1 MGADLSRVRFDARHD
16 HAEVLLQQGRVLLDA
31 DWNELVAVLDRRLR
45 ADAADLGSTGP
56 APGATGVAVVPATT
70 PDAFKVSLTG
80 GALTI
85 GRGRMYV
92 DGLVAESHGRGPLA
106 FDPLLEGVGG
116 TTDTAYADQPYLPDP
131 PPLPTSGTHLAYLD
145 VWRREV
151 THLEQPDLVE
161 PALGVDT
168 TARRQTVWQV
178 KVHDPGGAAVT
189 CATPDDEVPG
199 WTALTA
205 PSGARLSVD
214 TIAVDDADDPCAL
227 PPTGGY
233 RGLENQAYRVEV
245 HTPGGPG
252 TATFKWSRDNGSVA
266 AVVVEVLTGGVGV
279 RPASLGR
286 DSVLRFADGDWVE
299 VLDDHRELHGTPGEM
314 RLAEVHEED
323 GTIRF
328 TPALPADLV
337 MSAADAS
344 ARHLRIR
351 RWDQKGQVRSGAG
364 GVLDNLVAGSAG
376 VITVPAA
383 LSTTVVLEHGLTV
396 ALGGSGFRTGD
407 HWVFAARTA
416 DSSVEELTDAPPLG
430 VHHHYARLGV
440 LTFPTGATDC
450 RRPWPPPCECDGEGC
465 GDCTVCVTPESHAS
479 GALTIQAAVDDVTAG
494 GGGTVCLE
502 PGTYHLD
509 DNGISVDRAT
519 SLRIRGAG
527 PRTVVIAPGP
537 GFQVTTSA
545 FVTVEDLTVIT
556 RGQPAADVRG
566 TIGVTLQR
574 LLVLDVGNDAEPALR
589 LDGVALATTVRDN
602 IVVAPVG
609 IGTGLEREQALL
621 TAELRITDNLLV
633 CRDLG
638 VALAGGHLFSN
649 AVWSNTVLR
658 AGTVGIALPGALAP
672 GHGFEVSD
680 NTVHAGG
687 TGIAVSPS
695 GFTVDDNDVLGV
707 PGERRAGFGVLVA
720 PGRFSEFRGHTRI
733 SANRLRSLPAAGIG
747 VLAATDA
754 LTVAGNLVEDCGAGL
769 LMQGA
774 GRAALADVSH
784 NQVLRTGAPGSPAL
798 GIVVAGVDTAHL
810 DHNTVHDLGASDPAD
825 GTSGI
830 LVVGCPVSRVSA
842 NDVDRVGPP
851 DGGAPR
857 SVGIAVLG
865 AIDSTQV
872 SGNTVRRHPVDVDRD
887 PPSGF
892 QPIVVGEGFRLPSG
906 LGTTT
911 LGDEASGVVL
921 GTHGALAAAAVG
933 GPAAVTLEGNVVSG
947 NREIQAVVVAVEGD
961 VVVHGNQ
968 VRTSAEGAPALLV
981 RASSA
986 SVATNRLR
994 GGNPSADLE
1003 VDPKRLAVV
1012 GNLTSS
1018 GITVGG
1024 AALGSPWSALNPDGL
1039 F

>member
-16 HAEVLLQQGRVLLDA
+16 HAEVILQQGRVLLDA
-31 DWNELVAVLDRRLR
+31 DWNELVALLDRRLR
-45 ADAADLGSTGP
+45 ADAADLGSAGP
-56 APGATGVAVVPATT
+56 AAGATGVAVVPATT

-80 GALTI
+80 GVLSI

-92 DGLVAESHGRGPLA
+92 DGLVAENHGRGPLA
-106 FDPLLEGVGG
+106 FDPLLEDLRG
-116 TTDTAYADQPYLPDP
+116 TTDTPYLDQPYLPVA
-131 PPLPTSGTHLAYLD
+131 PPLPTAGTHVAYLD

-178 KVHDPGGAAVT
+178 KVHDPGGATVT
-189 CATPDDEVPG
+189 CATPDADVPG

-205 PSGARLSVD
+205 PSGARLTVD
-214 TIAVDDADDPCAL
+214 TIAVDDTDDPCAL

-233 RGLENQAYRVEV
+233 RGLENQTYRVEV
-245 HTPGGPG
+245 HTPGEPG
-252 TATFKWSRDNGSVA
+252 TATFKWSRDNASVA
-266 AVVVEVLTGGVGV
+266 SAVVEVLTGGVGV

-299 VLDDHRELHGTPGEM
+299 VLDDHRELHGLAGEM

-337 MSAADAS
+337 MTAAA
-344 ARHLRIR
+344 AAERHLRIR

-364 GVLDNLVAGSAG
+364 GNLDNLVAGSAG

-383 LSTTVVLEHGLTV
+383 LSTTVVLEHGVTV

-407 HWVFAARTA
+407 HWVFVARTA

-430 VHHHYARLGV
+430 IHHHYARLGV
-440 LTFPTGATDC
+440 LSLPSGATDC
-450 RRPWPPPCECDGEGC
+450 RVPWPPPCECDSEGC

-479 GALTIQAAVDDVTAG
+479 GALTIQAAVDDVVAG

-502 PGTYHLD
+502 PGTYQLE
-509 DNGISVDRAT
+509 DNGVSVDGAT

-527 PRTVVIAPGP
+527 PRTVVIATGA
-537 GFQVTTSA
+537 GVQVTTSA
-545 FVTVEDLTVIT
+545 FVTLEDLTVIS
-556 RGQPAADVRG
+556 RGQPAVDVRG

-574 LLVLDVGNDAEPALR
+574 LLVLDLGGDDAIPALR

-602 IVVAPVG
+602 VVVAPVG
-609 IGTGLEREQALL
+609 IGTGLDRELALL

-633 CRDLG
+633 CRDAG
-638 VALAGGHLFSN
+638 IALAGGHLFSN

-658 AGTVGIALPGALAP
+658 ADTAGIVLTGALAP

-680 NTVHAGG
+680 NTVHGAGV
-687 TGIAVSPS
+687 GITVSAS

-707 PGERRAGFGVLVA
+707 PGQRRVGFGVLVTA
-720 PGRFSEFRGHTRI
+720 GRFSEFRGHTRI
-733 SANRLRSLPAAGIG
+733 TANRLRRLTGAGVG

-754 LTVAGNLVEDCGAGL
+754 LTVAGNLVEDCAAGL

-784 NQVLRTGAPGSPAL
+784 NQVLRTGVPGSPAL
-798 GIVVAGVDTAHL
+798 GIVVAGVDTAHV
-810 DHNTVHDLGASDPAD
+810 DHNTVHDLGAVEAD
-825 GTSGI
+825 GGSAGI

-842 NDVDRVGPP
+842 NDVDRVGPS
-851 DGGAPR
+851 DGGGPL

-872 SGNTVRRHPVDVDRD
+872 SGNTVRRQAVDVDRD
-887 PPSGF
+887 PPGGF
-892 QPIVVGEGFRLPSG
+892 QGIVLGEGFRLPPG
-906 LGTTT
+906 LGTALSAET
-911 LGDEASGVVL
+911 SGVVL
-921 GTHGALAAAAVG
+921 STHGALAAAAVG
-933 GPAAVTLEGNVVSG
+933 GPSTVTLEGNVVAG
-947 NREIQAVVVAVEGD
+947 NAEVPAVVVAVEGD
-961 VVVHGNQ
+961 VVAHGNQ
-968 VRTSAEGAPALLV
+968 VRTSAEGASALQV
-981 RASSA
+981 RATSA

-994 GGNPSADLE
+994 GGNPSAQLD
-1003 VDPKRLAVV
+1003 VDPKRLAVL

-1018 GITVGG
+1018 GITVAGSP
-1024 AALGSPWSALNPDGL
+1024 LGSPWSALNPDGL